1 MITYS
6 IGIILALSA
15 LYMTAGTGNAICLK
29 SGKFNLGGEGQ
40 IYAGGFVCAI
50 ILDAFG
56 KLGPAS
62 AIGTTD
68 VIGST
73 GASSTA
79 GIPAFFA
86 ITLAFLAA
94 ATVSTLLVLISTL
107 LEKKRGA
114 SFLLTSFIV
123 SSAIIPL
130 VDGLIAGP
138 FKGSGGNLI
147 ATNYIID
154 KYQFPFIIPSL
165 SLSPYFFVAIILC
178 IAGGLFIFRTSFGK
192 EICIYGQ
199 AKEFALYTGLSEN
212 SILYSATAA
221 SGALNGITGAAA
233 VMGTYFFCSPGFY
246 SGIGWNALAVAMIAR
261 LNPFFVIPSSIFL
274 ATLTTAADQYALF
287 HNFDFDISGLIQALI
302 IFAIAFPLVLPNAKN
317 PLRSKISNHTKT
329 AAFQL
334 KSRGGKK

>member
-6 IGIILALSA
+6 IGIILALAA

-40 IYAGGFVCAI
+40 IYAGGFVCAV
-50 ILDAFG
+50 ILDYFG
-56 KLGPAS
+56 KLGPKTTQGP
-62 AIGTTD
+62 IGL
-68 VIGST
+68 
-73 GASSTA
+73 
-79 GIPAFFA
+79 PAFFA

-94 ATVSTLLVLISTL
+94 AAISTLLVLISTL

-165 SLSPYFFVAIILC
+165 SLSPYFFAAIILC
-178 IAGGLFIFRTSFGK
+178 LAGGFFIFRTSFGK
-192 EICIYGQ
+192 QICIYGQ

-212 SILYSATAA
+212 AILYSATAA

-246 SGIGWNALAVAMIAR
+246 SGMGWNALAVAMIAR

-287 HNFDFDISGLIQALI
+287 HNFDFDISGLIQAVI
-302 IFAIAFPLVLPNAKN
+302 IFIIAFPLVFPNK
-317 PLRSKISNHTKT
+317 SKQMHSKQSPI
-329 AAFQL
+329 FRL
-334 KSRGGKK
+334 KSHGGKK

>member
-1 MITYS
+1 MIFYS
-6 IGIILALSA
+6 LGIILALSA

-40 IYAGGFVCAI
+40 IYAGGFVSAV

-56 KLGPAS
+56 KC
-62 AIGTTD
+62 GTK
-68 VIGST
+68 VS
-73 GASSTA
+73 
-79 GIPAFFA
+79 PAFFA

-94 ATVSTLLVLISTL
+94 AIISTLLVLISTL

-114 SFLLTSFIV
+114 NFLLTSFIV

-138 FKGSGGNLI
+138 FKGDGGNLI
-147 ATNYIID
+147 ATNYIIE
-154 KYQFPFIIPSL
+154 KYRFVSILPPS

-178 IAGGLFIFRTSFGK
+178 ITGGFFIYRTRFGK
-192 EICIYGQ
+192 QICIYGE

-212 SILYSATAA
+212 AICYSATAA
-221 SGALNGITGAAA
+221 SGALNGIAGAAA

-246 SGIGWNALAVAMIAR
+246 AGMGWNALAVAMIAR
-261 LNPFFVIPSSIFL
+261 LNPFFVIPSSLFL

-287 HNFDFDISGLIQALI
+287 HNYDFDISGLIQAVI
-302 IFAIAFPLVLPNAKN
+302 IFVIAFPLK
-317 PLRSKISNHTKT
+317 
-329 AAFQL
+329 F
-334 KSRGGKK
+334 RGGKK

>member
-1 MITYS
+1 MISYS

-50 ILDAFG
+50 ILDTFG
-56 KLGPAS
+56 KLG
-62 AIGTTD
+62 TT
-68 VIGST
+68 GPKGPN
-73 GASSTA
+73 GA
-79 GIPAFFA
+79 PAFFA
-86 ITLAFLAA
+86 ITIAFLAA
-94 ATVSTLLVLISTL
+94 AIISTLLVLISTQ

-114 SFLLTSFIV
+114 NFLLTSFIV

-130 VDGLIAGP
+130 IDGLITGP
-138 FKGSGGNLI
+138 FKGDSGNLI

-154 KYQFPFIIPSL
+154 KYRFVSILPPS

-178 IAGGLFIFRTSFGK
+178 IVGGLFIYRTRFGK
-192 EICIYGQ
+192 QICIYGE

-212 SILYSATAA
+212 AICYSATAA

-246 SGIGWNALAVAMIAR
+246 AGMGWNALAVAMIAR
-261 LNPFFVIPSSIFL
+261 LNPFFVIPSSLFL

-287 HNFDFDISGLIQALI
+287 NNYDFDISGLIQAVI
-302 IFAIAFPLVLPNAKN
+302 IFVIAFPL
-317 PLRSKISNHTKT
+317 KI
-329 AAFQL
+329 
-334 KSRGGKK
+334 RGGKK

>member
-1 MITYS
+1 MIFYS
-6 IGIILALSA
+6 IGIILALTA

-50 ILDAFG
+50 LLDSFG
-56 KLGPAS
+56 RHR
-62 AIGTTD
+62 
-68 VIGST
+68 V
-73 GASSTA
+73 
-79 GIPAFFA
+79 PAFFA

-94 ATVSTLLVLISTL
+94 ALISTLLVLISTL

-114 SFLLTSFIV
+114 NFLLTSFIV

-138 FKGSGGNLI
+138 FKGDGGNLI
-147 ATNYIID
+147 ATNYIIEN
-154 KYQFPFIIPSL
+154 YRFASILPPSSL
-165 SLSPYFFVAIILC
+165 SFYFFVAIILC
-178 IAGGLFIFRTSFGK
+178 IAGGLFIYHTTFGK
-192 EICIYGQ
+192 QICIYGQ

-212 SILYSATAA
+212 AICYSATAA
-221 SGALNGITGAAA
+221 SGTLNGITGAAA

-246 SGIGWNALAVAMIAR
+246 SGMGWNALAVAMIAR

-287 HNFDFDISGLIQALI
+287 HNFDFDISGLIQAVI
-302 IFAIAFPLVLPNAKN
+302 IFVIAFPLVLPKK
-317 PLRSKISNHTKT
+317 SSGKK
-329 AAFQL
+329 AATLQL
-334 KSRGGKK
+334 KSHGGKK

>member
-1 MITYS
+1 MISYS

-56 KLGPAS
+56 KC
-62 AIGTTD
+62 GTK
-68 VIGST
+68 GL
-73 GASSTA
+73 
-79 GIPAFFA
+79 PAFFA
-86 ITLAFLAA
+86 ITIAFLAA
-94 ATVSTLLVLISTL
+94 AIISTLLVLISTL

-114 SFLLTSFIV
+114 NFLLTSFIV

-138 FKGSGGNLI
+138 FKGDGGNLI
-147 ATNYIID
+147 ATNYIIE
-154 KYQFPFIIPSL
+154 KYRFVSILPPS
-165 SLSPYFFVAIILC
+165 SLSPYFFVAIFLC
-178 IAGGLFIFRTSFGK
+178 IAGGFFIYRTTFGK
-192 EICIYGQ
+192 QICIYGE

-212 SILYSATAA
+212 AICYSATAA
-221 SGALNGITGAAA
+221 SGALNGIAGAAA

-246 SGIGWNALAVAMIAR
+246 AGMGWNALAVAMIAR
-261 LNPFFVIPSSIFL
+261 LNPFFVIPSSLFL

-287 HNFDFDISGLIQALI
+287 HNFDFDISGLIQAVI
-302 IFAIAFPLVLPNAKN
+302 IFMIAFPLVLPKR
-317 PLRSKISNHTKT
+317 LSDKKFISFPMT
-329 AAFQL
+329 
-334 KSRGGKK
+334 SRGGKK

>member
-40 IYAGGFVCAI
+40 IYAGGFVCAV

-56 KLGPAS
+56 KLGPT
-62 AIGTTD
+62 GTA
-68 VIGST
+68 GP
-73 GASSTA
+73 A

-86 ITLAFLAA
+86 ITLAFIAA
-94 ATVSTLLVLISTL
+94 ATISTLLVLISTL

-130 VDGLIAGP
+130 IDGLIAGP
-138 FKGSGGNLI
+138 FKGDGGNLI

-154 KYQFPFIIPSL
+154 KYQFAFIIPSL

-178 IAGGLFIFRTSFGK
+178 IVGGFFIFRTTFGK
-192 EICIYGQ
+192 QICIYGQ

-246 SGIGWNALAVAMIAR
+246 SGMGWNALAVAMIAR
-261 LNPFFVIPSSIFL
+261 LNPFFVIPSSLFL

-287 HNFDFDISGLIQALI
+287 HNFDFDISGLIQAVI
-302 IFAIAFPLVLPNAKN
+302 IFAIAFPLALPNKAKQMHSEKLN
-317 PLRSKISNHTKT
+317 HKKIT
-329 AAFQL
+329 AFQI

>member
-40 IYAGGFVCAI
+40 IYAGGFVCAV
-50 ILDAFG
+50 ILDYFG

-62 AIGTTD
+62 AL
-68 VIGST
+68 
-73 GASSTA
+73 GASGPA

-86 ITLAFLAA
+86 ITLAFFAA

-130 VDGLIAGP
+130 IDGLIAGP
-138 FKGSGGNLI
+138 FKGDGGNLI

-178 IAGGLFIFRTSFGK
+178 IAGGFFIFRTSFGK
-192 EICIYGQ
+192 QISIYGQ

-246 SGIGWNALAVAMIAR
+246 SGMGWNALAVAMIAR
-261 LNPFFVIPSSIFL
+261 LNPFFVIPSSLFL

-287 HNFDFDISGLIQALI
+287 HNFDFDISGLIQAVI
-302 IFAIAFPLVLPNAKN
+302 IFAIAFPLALPNRTNRKK
-317 PLRSKISNHTKT
+317 LF
-329 AAFQL
+329 AFQL
-334 KSRGGKK
+334 KSRGGK

>member
-1 MITYS
+1 MISYS
-6 IGIILALSA
+6 IGIILALTA

-56 KLGPAS
+56 KHG
-62 AIGTTD
+62 GT
-68 VIGST
+68 GST
-73 GASSTA
+73 

-94 ATVSTLLVLISTL
+94 ALISTLLVLISTL

-114 SFLLTSFIV
+114 NFLLTSFIV

-138 FKGSGGNLI
+138 FKGNGGNLI
-147 ATNYIID
+147 ATNYIIEN
-154 KYQFPFIIPSL
+154 YRFASILPPSSL
-165 SLSPYFFVAIILC
+165 SLYFFVAIILC
-178 IAGGLFIFRTSFGK
+178 IAGGLFIYRTTFGK
-192 EICIYGQ
+192 QICIYGQ

-212 SILYSATAA
+212 AICYSATAA

-233 VMGTYFFCSPGFY
+233 IMGTYFFCSPGFY
-246 SGIGWNALAVAMIAR
+246 AGMGWNALAVAMIAR

-287 HNFDFDISGLIQALI
+287 HNFDFDISGLIQAVI
-302 IFAIAFPLVLPNAKN
+302 IFVIAFPLVLPKK
-317 PLRSKISNHTKT
+317 SSGKK
-329 AAFQL
+329 AATFQF